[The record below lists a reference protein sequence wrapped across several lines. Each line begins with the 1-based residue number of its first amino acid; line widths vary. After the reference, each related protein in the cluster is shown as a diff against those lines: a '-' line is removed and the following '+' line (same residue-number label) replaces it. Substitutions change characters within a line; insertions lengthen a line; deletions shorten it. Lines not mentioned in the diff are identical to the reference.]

1 MKTKSVD
8 SIVDELYT
16 CLPNDRN
23 KFDRI
28 MNNLRNEI
36 IGDYNYYDNFPST
49 KILSSNEYFQK
60 KNQIPQNNYQ
70 NYQMNSNNSNSD
82 FNNINHSLSQH
93 QNSNFMNNNNNNTYP
108 NMTNQNYISTLPE
121 EEFLNMKPFQPKSN
135 QKIISDVHANT
146 KFYYPEEY
154 NSISNDFNRQ
164 KDMEWNNRANNIIY
178 NTMRNNWNEDDL
190 KLSDN
195 INQMRSIEYRNNNNI
210 MMNNNLMMNNNNNLS
225 SNRNENLFR
234 NDTFGNNQNMMKNN
248 MSNLNNIN
256 MSSNIN
262 GMNNNNFSNNPM
274 LNANR
279 NYLIQNQKKLDFNF

>member
-1 MKTKSVD
+1 
-8 SIVDELYT
+8 
-16 CLPNDRN
+16 
-23 KFDRI
+23 
-28 MNNLRNEI
+28 
-36 IGDYNYYDNFPST
+36 
-49 KILSSNEYFQK
+49 
-60 KNQIPQNNYQ
+60 
-70 NYQMNSNNSNSD
+70 
-82 FNNINHSLSQH
+82 
-93 QNSNFMNNNNNNTYP
+93 
-108 NMTNQNYISTLPE
+108 MTNQNYISTLPE
-121 EEFLNMKPFQPKSN
+121 GEFLNMKPFQPKSN

>member
-1 MKTKSVD
+1 
-8 SIVDELYT
+8 
-16 CLPNDRN
+16 
-23 KFDRI
+23 
-28 MNNLRNEI
+28 MNNLRNKI
-36 IGDYNYYDNFPST
+36 IGDYSYYDNFPST
-49 KILSSNEYFQK
+49 KILSSNEYFQN

-121 EEFLNMKPFQPKSN
+121 GEFLNMKPFQPKSN
-135 QKIISDVHANT
+135 HKIISDVHANT

-248 MSNLNNIN
+248 MSSLNNIN